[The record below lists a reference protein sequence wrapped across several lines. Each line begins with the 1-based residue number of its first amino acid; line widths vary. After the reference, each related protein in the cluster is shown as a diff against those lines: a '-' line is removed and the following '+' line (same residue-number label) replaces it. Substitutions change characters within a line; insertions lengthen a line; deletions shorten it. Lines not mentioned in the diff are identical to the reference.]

1 MATKLISSNLK
12 FITSQN
18 APTGT
23 VLKPGEM
30 AFGYVN
36 GIPGLYGNIGTNN
49 APVIHDFSSSTFDLT
64 GQMIY
69 NKTASGNGISRAIT
83 YPDGKMQVALDL
95 PNIDVTAATGIMT
108 LTADASYT
116 ASSPIIKVVLKNNP
130 ASYVTIGSG
139 KISVH
144 DSGYGSHVDISGVDI
159 SYYDGD
165 DDKTYYF
172 LHSGNTKTINGNSIY
187 GYGNIKISANWAE

>member
-18 APTGT
+18 TPTGT

-36 GIPGLYGNIGTNN
+36 GIPGLYGNIGTND

-95 PNIDVTAATGIMT
+95 PKIEVTAATGIMT

-130 ASYVTIGSG
+130 ASYTTIGSG
-139 KISVH
+139 NISVH
-144 DSGYGSHVDISGVDI
+144 ESGYGGYVKVTGTDISK
-159 SYYDGD
+159 YDGN

-187 GYGNIKISANWAE
+187 GYGNITISANWAE